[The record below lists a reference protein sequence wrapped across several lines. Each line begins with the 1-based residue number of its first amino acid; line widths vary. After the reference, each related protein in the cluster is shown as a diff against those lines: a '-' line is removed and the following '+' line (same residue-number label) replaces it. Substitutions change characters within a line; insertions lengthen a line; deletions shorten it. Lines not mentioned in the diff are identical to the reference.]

1 MIPHTTVAFMPVLL
15 IVNPSTN
22 GAPPRWE
29 TIQDTKDIIDYF
41 ETTFLPSASSCS
53 SLIEQGL
60 SPPVLPST
68 PKRAFAAMMF
78 ELLADEWLAM
88 QGMFWRW
95 GDGEWEK
102 EKFEEQM
109 RFLEFEFGTMSTAGR
124 RGMGVEEVRKIGR
137 EVRSITL

>member
-1 MIPHTTVAFMPVLL
+1 MPVLL
-15 IVNPSTN
+15 IVHPSSN

-29 TIQDTKDIIDYF
+29 TIQDTKVIIDYF
-41 ETTFLPSASSCS
+41 ETTFPPSPVPSSS
-53 SLIEQGL
+53 FTQGGINH
-60 SPPVLPST
+60 PVLPST
-68 PKRAFAAMMF
+68 PKGAFAAMVF

-109 RFLEFEFGTMSTAGR
+109 RFLEFEFGSMSTAGR
-124 RGMGVEEVRKIGR
+124 RGMDVEEVRSVGR
-137 EVRSITL
+137 EVRMVFSYRTIIL